1 MSYLVDIARE
11 YGQVA
16 EFKTA
21 EMPESEKALIKQQL
35 REFLETKAGK
45 YVKFQLFTAY
55 LRMAQ
60 RASSVLEVKRDY
72 YSGRMDQAGADLA
85 LLSKVLNSLAPP
97 EPRS

>member
-1 MSYLVDIARE
+1 MSVVDIAAE
-11 YGQVA
+11 YGAA
-16 EFKTA
+16 EKFVTKDLSA
-21 EMPESEKALIKQQL
+21 SEKSLIKKQTQD
-35 REFLETKAGK
+35 FLETKAGK
-45 YVKFQLFTAY
+45 YIKYQLLTAY

-60 RASSVLEVKRDY
+60 RASSTMEVKRDY